1 MSATCA
7 HRTLP
12 RSNSVSLLAAFV
24 SNAFEEHAITAFT
37 RNTIRLSSMIEIGRL
52 SSKSLSKAISS
63 GSASL
68 YITPVRYD
76 YPPNNNKVISTTRN
90 RQSVGSNIFLFLER
104 TVECKNPILA
114 SLSTKRRIRKEN
126 NSEAT
131 HVLQFFRIG
140 GARTGSSSSSSFSII
155 LIDRAYVS
163 RLYH

>member
-90 RQSVGSNIFLFLER
+90 RQSVGSNIFLER
-104 TVECKNPILA
+104 TIGCKNPILA